1 MGHQRSNRRP
11 ADSIRPHQQQ
21 EAIVKNSTISIVG
34 AGLSGLICARILQL
48 RGIGSTIYERDANA
62 DARQQGGSLDIHDDS
77 GQIALREAGL
87 HEAFLKRTHEGG
99 EAMRVIDKHG
109 TIFIDEAATTT
120 GTRPE
125 IDRRVLRRMLV
136 DSLTPGTIR
145 WNSKVVALRPTES
158 GHTLE
163 LQDGS
168 LVPSDLIV
176 GADGA
181 WSKARTALTDVRPA
195 YTGITL
201 VEIRLD
207 EAASKHPDALAL
219 VGRGAL
225 FATGDNKGIIGHGGD
240 DIGLGIGLRVAEDWS
255 ATSGID
261 WTNPSDA
268 RAALLREFAGWA
280 PQLTELIARSDDTIV
295 PRPIYALPVGHTWE
309 RVPGIT
315 LVGDAAHLMSPF
327 AGEGANLALTDGADL
342 ARAIIAN
349 DSIDD
354 AIDEYE
360 RTMFPRG
367 AESAF
372 QSAFGL
378 DMIFSADAPAPIVSF
393 FAGMSSELAS

>member
-1 MGHQRSNRRP
+1 MKTTR
-11 ADSIRPHQQQ
+11 
-21 EAIVKNSTISIVG
+21 ISIIG

-48 RGIGSTIYERDANA
+48 HGIPSTIYERDANV

-77 GQIALREAGL
+77 GQIALREAGMY
-87 HEAFLKRTHEGG
+87 EAFVKRTHEGG

-109 TIFIDEAATTT
+109 TIFIDETGSTT
-120 GTRPE
+120 GARPE

-136 DSLTPGTIR
+136 DSLDHGTIR
-145 WNSKVVALRPTES
+145 WNSKVIAVRSTES
-158 GHTLE
+158 GHMLE

-168 LVPSDLIV
+168 AVPSDLVV

-181 WSKARTALTDVRPA
+181 WSKARAILTDVRPS

-201 VEIRLD
+201 VEINLD
-207 EAASKHPDALAL
+207 QAGSKHPDALAL

-225 FATGDNKGIIGHGGD
+225 FAAGDNKGIIGHGGD
-240 DIGLGIGLRVAEDWS
+240 HIGLGIGLRVAEDWS

-268 RAALLREFAGWA
+268 RAALLREFTDWA
-280 PQLTELIARSDDTIV
+280 PELTDLIAHSDDTIV
-295 PRPIYALPVGHTWE
+295 PRPIYALPVGHTWD

-327 AGEGANLALTDGADL
+327 AGEGANLALIDGADL

-354 AIDEYE
+354 AIEEYE
-360 RTMFPRG
+360 RAMFPRG

-393 FAGMSSELAS
+393 FAGMSNELVS